1 MKTSESITGIAPA
14 LIKAQGEMSGIA
26 KEGNNPAFRSKYVTL
41 DSILDTIRPVLT
53 KHGLMLSQGIT
64 SQSVTEDKVTAIE
77 VESRIIHASGEWVA
91 QSVVVPI
98 TKHDA
103 HGFGSALTYGRRY
116 SVSSLLAI
124 SADEDDDGNAATN
137 TLPRGPHGNI
147 VIDAPIKPKGLQR

>member
-64 SQSVTEDKVTAIE
+64 SQSVTDDKVTAIE

-91 QSVVVPI
+91 QGVVVPI

-147 VIDAPIKPKGLQR
+147 VIGEPIKPKGLQR